1 MLRVHVRDFLCVP
14 NAPMQPRERNLRPAF
29 TVTELLVVVA
39 IIVTLAA
46 LLFPGAAT
54 IRTKTKQTQCMNNLR
69 QWGIAIHQHAQD
81 NDGNVYWNN
90 WASISQANRYYDKY
104 LGNSTV
110 MMDGHPVLPTQF
122 YRRCPAQAWDGTGNG
137 PAGYAFAR
145 PDPKQSGAGTFNL
158 RTAARLSQLMLM
170 VDASALVI
178 NGWAEFANVVKPICE
193 GPDRSQIRHGGRVNV
208 LFGDGHVATVSWR
221 DLDGLPASEQAELT
235 CWFSLH

>member
-1 MLRVHVRDFLCVP
+1 
-14 NAPMQPRERNLRPAF
+14 MQARGRSFRRAF

-46 LLFPGAAT
+46 LLFPGGAAL
-54 IRTKTKQTQCMNNLR
+54 RARAKQTQCVNHLR
-69 QWGIAIHQHAQD
+69 QWGVAIHQHAQD
-81 NDGNVYWNN
+81 NDGSVYWNN

-110 MMDGHPVLPTQF
+110 MMDAHQVLPTQY
-122 YRRCPAQAWDGTGNG
+122 YRRCPAQAWDGKGNG

-158 RTAARLSQLMLM
+158 RSAARLSQLLLM

-178 NGWAEFANVVKPICE
+178 NGRTEFENVVKPICE
-193 GPDRSQIRHGGRVNV
+193 GPDRSQIRHGGRVNA
-208 LFGDGHVATVSWR
+208 LFGDGHVAMVSWR
-221 DLDGLPASEQAELT
+221 DLDGSPATEDAELVS
-235 CWFSLH
+235 WFSLY